1 MSMRFSNF
9 SNKIWEYGVRSTSV
23 ICLKFILKIE
33 GNLCLMHAN
42 TVQYPKKDVHRQ
54 NYFQHTHHQIQLS
67 GCFSQQLQVIFS
79 FLQVFINILM
89 RSLKKQPKENN
100 QRKVKLVGML
110 SQQKVLFKKKS
121 IATLCGRKINLS
133 KNVSQKI
140 KESLNFLQRKIN
152 FYRYSK

>member
-23 ICLKFILKIE
+23 ICLKFILEIE

-67 GCFSQQLQVIFS
+67 GCFSQQLQVIKETHS
-79 FLQVFINILM
+79 VWLEALTMPDNNTINIFLIIPNI
-89 RSLKKQPKENN
+89 LYTIF
-100 QRKVKLVGML
+100 L
-110 SQQKVLFKKKS
+110 
-121 IATLCGRKINLS
+121 
-133 KNVSQKI
+133 
-140 KESLNFLQRKIN
+140 SLNIYECLKC
-152 FYRYSK
+152 

>member
-100 QRKVKLVGML
+100 QRKSQIGRNAFATKSFFLKKINSYTMWKEDKLVKKRV
-110 SQQKVLFKKKS
+110 SEDKRIFKFSPKKNK
-121 IATLCGRKINLS
+121 LL
-133 KNVSQKI
+133 
-140 KESLNFLQRKIN
+140 
-152 FYRYSK
+152 